1 MKLDKDQSKKNIM
14 VVVLLSSFLI
24 ASYVKEKNENKNVSR
39 VASAVIFLSSYALT
53 YLSSKETVNISFK
66 KILSK
71 KS

>member
-53 YLSSKETVNISFK
+53 YLSSKETVNISLK